1 MVLKGAIIYVCGD
14 EKNMAKDVMKA
25 ITVAF
30 QNVNDLSE
38 EEAQKTIFQLQK
50 DKRYLQDIWT

>member
-1 MVLKGAIIYVCGD
+1 MVSKGAIIYVCGD